1 MGQKGWLGLL
11 GSPIPENALGGTE
24 FSDRDDL
31 EASTAGPMLCLC
43 LEREGSGGVSQVP
56 GATCH
61 LPLLPPG

>member
-11 GSPIPENALGGTE
+11 GSPIPENALGGAE

-43 LEREGSGGVSQVP
+43 LE
-56 GATCH
+56 
-61 LPLLPPG
+61 